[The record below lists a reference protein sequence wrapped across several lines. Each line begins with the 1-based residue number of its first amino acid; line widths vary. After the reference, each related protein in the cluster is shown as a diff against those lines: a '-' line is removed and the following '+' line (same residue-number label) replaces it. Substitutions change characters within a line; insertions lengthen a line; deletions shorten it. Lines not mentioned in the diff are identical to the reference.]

1 MKIGIVSDIH
11 ADPVAL
17 RRALEDMPSTDVLL
31 CPGDAVSEYR
41 FCSETVEILQQAR
54 VLCIQG
60 NHELVLFGG
69 RNPAYLK
76 KCQANFAADTLAF
89 LATAPVSRDLELDGM
104 TILLVHASPWEPYD
118 EYIYPGSARL
128 ARFATLS
135 HDLVCFGHTHVP
147 LLHQA
152 GQVTVVNPGSCS
164 QPRDQDRRGAY
175 AVFDT
180 QTREAT
186 IHRFSLD

>member
-11 ADPVAL
+11 ADPKAL

-41 FCSETVEILQQAR
+41 FCTETVEILQQANA
-54 VLCIQG
+54 LCIQG

-76 KCQANFAADTLAF
+76 KCRAMFPAEALDF
-89 LATAPVSRDLELDGM
+89 LATAPVSRDLEFKG
-104 TILLVHASPWEPYD
+104 TKTLLVHASPWEPYD

-128 ARFATLS
+128 ARFAALPY
-135 HDLVCFGHTHVP
+135 DLVCFGHTHVP
-147 LLHQA
+147 LIHQA
-152 GQVTVVNPGSCS
+152 GNVTVVNPGSCS

-175 AVFDT
+175 AVFNTHT
-180 QTREAT
+180 QEAT